1 MRKLR
6 LREVKA
12 LPHVTARKC
21 LSWDLRPSDSE
32 AHPLQLAGGGE
43 GADSWLLIRS
53 VLFSALALLHPNE
66 QILHYAP
73 LTLQKQPHEAACL
86 QAQRVTFPGDR

>member
-21 LSWDLRPSDSE
+21 LSWDLRLSDSE
-32 AHPLQLAGGGE
+32 AHPLQLA
-43 GADSWLLIRS
+43 
-53 VLFSALALLHPNE
+53 
-66 QILHYAP
+66 
-73 LTLQKQPHEAACL
+73 AC
-86 QAQRVTFPGDR
+86 